1 MKHSLPEGFDGV
13 KNVDVLTLAVC
24 HRLKNGFIAKTKLHN
39 GSIRVFYMRATW
51 IVGRIYRLFTGSGR
65 DIYKSV
71 TEIKT
76 R

>member
-51 IVGRIYRLFTGSGR
+51 IVGGI
-65 DIYKSV
+65 
-71 TEIKT
+71 
-76 R
+76 